1 MKTLVFALL
10 SMLLVI
16 GVVIAPSQ
24 AGVVITPIQAAS
36 PSLGE
41 LMFVK
46 FIGGTIESVDPAG
59 LRVTILT
66 ELGGKESFAVAD
78 ESVLMGLTNGD
89 RVSVE
94 MDDQGIVKKIVKTT
108 PDLKGKPA
116 PEPKG

>member
-10 SMLLVI
+10 SMLLVM
-16 GVVIAPSQ
+16 GVVIAPS
-24 AGVVITPIQAAS
+24 QAAS

-59 LRVTILT
+59 LRITILT
-66 ELGGKESFAVAD
+66 ELGNKESFPVAD
-78 ESVLMGLTNGD
+78 ASVLMGLTKGD

-94 MDDQGIVKKIVKTT
+94 MDEQGTVKQIVKTT
-108 PDLKGKPA
+108 PDIKGKPA